1 MTILVAGA
9 GGQLG
14 HELVLRGAALGVV
27 GLDHGQWDVSDPA
40 ATARIVAEY
49 RPRVVINA
57 AAHTA
62 VDKAE
67 GEPER
72 ALAVNRDGV
81 RNLARACAAQ
91 GAALLHLSTCYVFD
105 GAKGAPYTE
114 DDAPHPLNV
123 YGRSKWEGERL
134 LPALLPRHLTL
145 RVSWVFGAH
154 GGNFVRTMLRLAGEG
169 RPLRVVADQTGTPTH
184 AGDIAR
190 ALLCLAAR
198 IQDGEAL
205 PWGTYHYP
213 GGPATTWHGF
223 AQAIMARARDT
234 GLLDTAPPVAAIGS
248 GDYPAAARRPRYSV
262 LDGTRGRGV
271 LGLEPADWRAGL
283 QEVLSAWKDAA

>member
-1 MTILVAGA
+1 MSILVAGA

-14 HELVLRGAALGVV
+14 RELVSRGAALGVV
-27 GLDHGQWDVSDPA
+27 GLDHGQWDITDPA
-40 ATARIVAEY
+40 ATDRIMAEH

-67 GEPER
+67 SEPGL

-81 RNLARACAAQ
+81 GHLARACSAQ

-105 GAKGAPYTE
+105 GTRNTPYTE
-114 DDAPHPLNV
+114 DDEPRPLNA
-123 YGRSKWEGERL
+123 YGRSKWEGEQLVR
-134 LPALLPRHLTL
+134 ARLPRHLTL

-154 GGNFVRTMLRLAGEG
+154 GENFVRTMLRLAREG

-184 AGDIAR
+184 AGAIAR
-190 ALLCLAAR
+190 ALLQLAKR
-198 IQDGEAL
+198 IQGGEEL

-223 AQAIMARARDT
+223 AQAILAAAHGR
-234 GLLDTAPPVAAIGS
+234 GLLDSTPEVTAIDS
-248 GDYPAAARRPRYSV
+248 GDYATPARRPRYSV
-262 LDGTRGRGV
+262 LDGTRAREV
-271 LGLEPADWRAGL
+271 LDLESADWRTGL

>member
-1 MTILVAGA
+1 MSILVAGA

-14 HELVLRGAALGVV
+14 RELVSRGAALGVV
-27 GLDHGQWDVSDPA
+27 GLDHGQWDITDPA
-40 ATARIVAEY
+40 ATDRIMAEH

-67 GEPER
+67 SEPGL

-81 RNLARACAAQ
+81 GHLARACSAQ

-105 GAKGAPYTE
+105 GTRNTPYTE
-114 DDAPHPLNV
+114 DDEPRPLNA
-123 YGRSKWEGERL
+123 YGRGKWEGERL
-134 LPALLPRHLTL
+134 LPMLLPRHLTL

-154 GGNFVRTMLRLAGEG
+154 GDNFVRTMLRLAREG

-184 AGDIAR
+184 AGAIAR
-190 ALLCLAAR
+190 ALLLLAKR
-198 IQDGEAL
+198 IQDGEEL

-213 GGPATTWHGF
+213 GCPATTWHGF
-223 AQAIMARARDT
+223 AQAILAEAHEL
-234 GLLDTAPPVAAIGS
+234 GLLDSTPDVAAIGS
-248 GDYPAAARRPRYSV
+248 GDYATPARRPRYSV
-262 LDGTRGRGV
+262 LDGTRAREA
-271 LGLEPADWRAGL
+271 LGLVPPDWHTGL
-283 QEVLSAWKDAA
+283 REVLSAWKDAA

>member
-27 GLDHGQWDVSDPA
+27 GLDHGQWDITDA
-40 ATARIVAEY
+40 GATRRIMAEH
-49 RPRVVINA
+49 RPDIVINA
-57 AAHTA
+57 AAYTA

-67 GEPER
+67 GEPGQ

-81 RNLARACAAQ
+81 GHLARACAAQ

-105 GAKGAPYTE
+105 GGKATPYTE
-114 DDAPHPLNV
+114 NDAPSPLNA
-123 YGRSKWEGERL
+123 YGLSKWEGERL

-154 GGNFVRTMLRLAGEG
+154 GGNFVRTILRRASEG
-169 RPLRVVADQTGTPTH
+169 QPLRVVADQAGTPTH
-184 AGDIAR
+184 AGAIAL
-190 ALLCLAAR
+190 ALLELAAR
-198 IQDGEAL
+198 IRAGNEL

-223 AQAIMARARDT
+223 ARSILAGAREL
-234 GLLDTAPPVAAIGS
+234 GLLDSIPEVAAVDS
-248 GDYPAAARRPRYSV
+248 DDYSTPARRPRYSV
-262 LDGTRGRGV
+262 LDGTRAREA
-271 LGLEPADWRAGL
+271 LGLAPPDWQAGL
-283 QEVLSAWKDAA
+283 REVLSAWKDAA